1 MRVLSPS
8 VLTACVFQVCEPDG
22 VRSHHGNKLSF
33 RETICLALRN
43 EILIAVYLNNIL
55 LLTVLATHSEDQAGT
70 ACVLYGGIPAELN
83 EIRV

>member
-8 VLTACVFQVCEPDG
+8 VLTACVLQVSESDS
-22 VRSHHGNKLSF
+22 VRPHHGHKLSF
-33 RETICLALRN
+33 RETISLGLRN

-55 LLTVLATHSEDQAGT
+55 LLTVLAAHSEDQAGT
-70 ACVLYGGIPAELN
+70 ACVLNGGIPTELN